1 MTTEQ
6 HEQVTLPD
14 GSAVTFKLMTADDQ
28 DSVLAF
34 AKALPEEDLLF
45 LSMDITR
52 SNVVADWVRNIESG
66 RTSSLVAYD
75 ANGLVGYANVH
86 RNQAPWMRRV
96 GEIRVNIAPE
106 YRSKGLGRLLVSRVF
121 DMARQLELKKLV
133 AQMTSDQRSARS
145 VFRKLGFVPEALL
158 ADFVVDRNDVTH
170 DLVMMTYDVDGHT
183 DQAGDALR
191 L

>member
-1 MTTEQ
+1 MTTQQDEQ
-6 HEQVTLPD
+6 IALPD
-14 GSAVTFKLMTADDQ
+14 GSSVTFKLMSAADQ
-28 DSVLAF
+28 EAVLAF

-52 SNVVADWVRNIESG
+52 SKVVAEWVRNIESG
-66 RTSSLVAYD
+66 RTNSLVAYD
-75 ANGLVGYANVH
+75 SQGLVGYANVH

-96 GEIRVNIAPE
+96 GEIRVNIAPG
-106 YRSKGLGRLLVSRVF
+106 YRSKGLGRLLVSRIF

-133 AQMTSDQRSARS
+133 AQMTSDQRGARR
-145 VFRKLGFVPEALL
+145 VFQKLGFVPEALL
-158 ADFVVDRNDVTH
+158 ADFVVDRNDMTH

>member
-1 MTTEQ
+1 MASDQ
-6 HEQVTLPD
+6 VEQVTLPD
-14 GSAVTFKLMTADDQ
+14 GSTVTFKLMSAEDQ
-28 DSVLAF
+28 EAVQAF

-52 SNVVADWVRNIESG
+52 SKVVAEWVRNIEAG

-86 RNQAPWMRRV
+86 RNQAPWMRRI
-96 GEIRVNIAPE
+96 GEIRVNIAPA
-106 YRSKGLGRLLVSRVF
+106 YRSRGLGRILVSRIF

-133 AQMTSDQRSARS
+133 AQMTADQSSARS

-158 ADFVVDRNDVTH
+158 ADFVVDQKGITR

-183 DQAGDALR
+183 DQAGDALQ